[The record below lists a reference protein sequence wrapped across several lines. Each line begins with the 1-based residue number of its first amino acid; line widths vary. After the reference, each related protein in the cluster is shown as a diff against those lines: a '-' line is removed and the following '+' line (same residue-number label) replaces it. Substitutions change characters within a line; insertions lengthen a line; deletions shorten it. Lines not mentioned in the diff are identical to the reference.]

1 MSLSHISSIKE
12 VFSNDGA
19 FCALK
24 KDGTIKCWGHADFGG
39 TTPSDISNVKMIY
52 SSNKT
57 FSALTNN
64 NTIITW
70 GKTEHG
76 GGTTKVS
83 KKIKKQPL
91 LNRMYGSSTSI
102 YNVKKNNLR
111 QLNNYNFNNS
121 SFNRPLKQLISKDDE
136 LFINNYSQSKLEKI
150 NSVKN
155 LTNGEITEENLND
168 IGIKN
173 DKERHIVLD
182 KIFSNITD
190 VSFNINPLVIGLKDK
205 LTKNKTK
212 VFKSKE
218 TINAK
223 SDATSDISDNQSV
236 YSNLSDVSDN
246 ITVNMDNNVSFKVTR
261 TTEKGLTGKYN
272 VEVLNGKMVVYGRY
286 SGTLEITSFEENNWT
301 NVVTSGLPSN
311 YIPKSY
317 NVSPIYY
324 NNNLYFYSRRQS
336 IVYAEIWKL
345 DTTTSTWSKLNT
357 TGTIVAS
364 YANSVILYNDCL
376 YIFGGKRND
385 NIYTNETYKFDFTTN
400 TFSHVVT
407 SGSKPSGRY
416 QHACCLNG
424 TDMIISGGYSSTRKQ
439 DTFKLDLTNN
449 TWSEISTT
457 NSEYVSRNGHKIF
470 MYKGKVIN
478 IGGNGGNQPYN
489 DDVFSLDLT
498 TNTWSKIT
506 TTGSYIG
513 TYYSTVNLVGDNVYI
528 FGGFKSP
535 TYGNGLDKFYKLNLK
550 TNSFTEISIIGNPNY
565 DWGILSFISNSKIY
579 YYGGHVGVNGNK
591 LYTLNFS
598 GGSNNSVKLGEYQD
612 GDEIIINT
620 HTFFFGGFG
629 CNNLTNTANSEKNYQ
644 NIVIAGQRGNPNSAC
659 AAAYLDSNGKVHCFG
674 KGEFST
680 VGKNLDSG
688 VIKIC
693 STSKCFIALKDDG
706 TVVIWGIDSNILNKN
721 LYFKHYS
728 ENQSNDL
735 YYNYSQQLNDIIDIQ
750 TFTQYKDFCIL
761 RKKNNSF
768 IIIGDGLSGSS
779 SATDSLLDENGNP
792 PITGVIFENLHQ
804 IYIGASD
811 YYNYGFIT
819 IVGINNKGKIVTI
832 GKTNVF
838 DTIGKTYTTS
848 TYKNQSAVDITS
860 KYYGISGEIL
870 STGSLPNYNGNFYQ
884 NYTVDNLPP
893 VSKVFI
899 NGSFATVILNNGTAA
914 WWGVTYVYGP
924 RSGTYEKDDTNI
936 VTTSVFDQLRS
947 RKFVDG
953 VTSTSST
960 ALLDSSGGVILFGI
974 SDGSYF
980 KSVHP
985 TDIFVDSTNEL
996 KNDISANVI
1005 KMVATRYESFA
1016 FLRND
1021 NTAILVPN
1029 VNTDLSYNLFP
1040 NSYIDSITKK
1050 GPAISTK
1057 KQTYLI
1063 PNIKDIYTGGF
1074 SGIAFIT
1081 TSNKV
1086 IIWSYKKEYS
1096 IIDIGQTI
1104 GGKLENVKELFSNSN
1119 SWCALK
1125 YDNTLVCIEGGKESI
1140 NNKIGFKEMM
1150 KLNGCDYNDIYFGIN
1165 GIYSNGG
1172 NGKGG
1177 CVLNGDGSEKI
1188 LRNVKNVFP
1197 VSSSEMYSTNNH
1209 YIYSTTNYK
1218 YQGGYIAIIDDG
1230 IKETVVYWGNSKIS
1244 YKYLQANVFST
1255 DVKDDSMSLLDIS
1268 NNFIGKTSSNN
1279 ILGIHDTDSF
1289 ITYGNSHIMKNNK
1302 YKYPNKYNFG
1312 NSIVIKVT
1320 VQNISGNNKFVF
1332 NNDTSSY
1339 TFKEGYSYIFDTS
1352 DSSNTNYKIAVSNSP
1367 DILKNENCIQYLN
1380 PGETNSFMRYYK
1392 SNKYTYIY
1400 CETNGFTMGSLYN
1413 PTTTPSEF
1421 TAIETAFGGSTE
1433 KNIVSKYVNVPIN
1446 KKLFDA
1452 SLNNITMD
1460 TDSKKS
1466 AILKSLF
1473 TTLPT
1478 NSLIINKDKL
1488 GYDKSNIGLNNPL
1501 TYGIDMI
1508 VVNTTKELRG
1518 MSISGET
1525 VLSSALALN
1534 NLSFNNS
1541 LYVNM
1546 NDLSDNI
1553 ILNSGDKI
1561 GAPYSSSI
1569 YNLPTVTRGIEF
1581 TIRRITDSSSD
1592 ARYDISSNFGTLV
1605 VNTSASNFNTT
1616 DNTGYFVNND
1626 KVEIEGVEIIFH
1638 ENGFVSKGSKKIY
1651 TNITVT
1657 VNSDSKFLFNNSTTK
1672 PNFEYDKNYKF
1683 DVSDPSNENYK
1694 LRFSKSNATNVYN
1707 SIGYGTPGTTGAF
1720 VTFTPGNFTEQNVYV
1735 FDSSNNDLNIG
1746 SLYNPMSINN
1756 GISKVDLDSIV
1767 SQTINGGITLPNTL
1781 YSSLTG
1787 SNDQEKQIQKNLRRH
1802 QMLRTIFASNPTEKT
1817 LETSSSNLGFSS
1829 EYIKTNFKVFNTL
1842 NDTNSVNINVTTDT
1856 TNTKGFYAGLE
1867 DNTSANIT
1875 LSDGVTVLK
1884 IERTGTDTNNKGI
1897 YYVSNTT
1904 DSDNLIVTATSSVN
1918 YVIDSNPAGPF
1929 KDNDTATINYMPLV
1943 FGGIGDGRNTN
1954 PALNPSPPVKTPV
1967 LSIDVSSIPIIPA
1980 WSFEWG
1986 TSGGFAGIATD
1997 GKLYKWGVS
2006 HTKYLEPGNGDG
2018 SAPSSSRITDISF
2031 CKMVGY
2037 HILYCKTNGL
2047 IGNTSAG
2054 TGVFTLNNGSN
2065 ILYKNGTLINDY
2077 TTITDIIDFFT
2088 VSKGNSTSAIVLRGD
2103 GSVGFWKG
2111 DFSDPYGS
2119 QSTTNKDNYSLLG
2132 KYGKRLMDSTDSN
2145 FSKIIKVI
2153 GGPNTVLLLREDG
2166 KIAHLSFSTTDSI
2179 RKKRIIWNGPSSAV
2193 NSDYFTLENCL
2204 ENDGVVKEYVGNV
2217 VDIGVYGITTNDDGY
2232 YILNDKGQ
2240 FMILLYSG
2248 VFIGN
2253 YKSPH
2258 YSISYDTTSRYFK
2271 KTIKVLTFKDQY
2283 LQITEDYSAIM
2294 PGMLWTGGYN
2304 MPIINKSD
2312 PWEICINGG
2321 NHYPA
2326 NVNILNGNFNTNI
2339 GGVAMYNASSKD
2351 KRTISKYYGQFIL
2364 MSDGYV
2370 FPAVL
2375 FRREHQNYYPYNNS
2389 NWNCETYGIYG
2400 TYNGY
2405 PANTPSYG
2413 VDLSNVKMISVGW
2426 RSYAALLNDGR
2437 VLTWGKGYRNPSG
2450 NNSFSVSSQLTNVKK
2465 VLLNCG
2471 GGGAALKN
2479 DGSVVVW
2486 GHPQYGGS
2494 TTGAA
2499 STTGMS
2505 DATLNSGVLDIFC
2518 NWDTFTAV
2526 KSDGIIVWG
2535 KHKNSDYF
2543 NELQGK
2549 TWAINNNINKKFNS
2563 QGMEVGLW
2571 YSNVYDPNQ
2580 IENVHLYDNTTAITN
2595 KVSELLS
2602 AGVSQSDIN
2611 AVLYYPPYMSNLNN
2625 VYIPSSFFSSG
2636 TKDSIRKLLIDL
2648 LFLMKPA
2655 INKIN
2660 HKTANFSLDTKI
2672 NKSDL
2677 NIFKSN
2683 MGVVELYKYDNIENG
2698 FYCKLEDND
2707 IINFKSIDND
2717 LIFQLKRS
2725 GDSYILSKIEG
2736 TADISANDLGP
2747 FTSGSL
2753 KINKSII
2760 KFQDGTYDGSDD
2772 VSQKFNCIATTNRAA
2787 AYLTNTGKVITW
2799 GSSSYGGYSHEEFYS
2814 SNSIDFLKPLYTGST
2829 KANDWSYSISK
2840 KQTSV
2845 STDIT
2850 SDVIDIVSTYRA
2862 FAALKLDGSVV
2873 TWGHQNDGGSQIES
2887 GSNVESLLTSDV
2899 KKVYS
2904 NNYAFCALKKDGT
2917 VVCWGNQSYGGNS
2930 STNKSGGTL
2939 KNIVKVFSHKSG
2951 FIALKS
2957 DKSIVTWGSA
2967 NSKIDHET
2975 YGVNGTSHNNTTA
2988 LTNLTNVLEVYAGEK
3003 DDLYCA
3009 IKTDGSLVRWGIN
3022 SNVSAGMS
3030 SDLYDRL
3037 KRINTHSSA
3046 PAFVNAYSIGNGV
3059 YPVDASGGVYVFSGT
3074 SSNFTAWTAIKTDI
3088 SANVTRVVGNDSVI
3102 ACLRNDNKLIVFR
3115 SGSNYKSYGGDFNS
3129 SDTGVTNNAHL
3140 PPSNYIV
3147 NNNTLQNIKDVFPSR
3162 TGFAAIDTSDNVICW
3177 GWKNANYVN
3186 NIDHTKVYGGDLSGN
3201 DISKNRP
3208 VALFSNGKTWC
3219 CLKEDATAITWEGT
3233 NTNSTAV
3240 ADGAKHTDATYG
3252 INSTNWGGSG
3262 AGGSIRNG
3270 SNSSNV
3276 LANVK
3281 NIIPYGEDGGSIN
3294 EAGAHAGFIA
3304 LLEDGSGNKST
3315 VAWGSDYISSVNT
3328 SGRSFKFIVD
3338 KLTSHS
3344 KNQIG
3349 IFNNRGDFVSW
3360 RKTARENLHEFDFG
3374 NQEFTGVDTGF
3385 GKGITVEETYDV
3397 AAQETDAS
3405 NNGVTSSTIDKFK
3418 TTKLNDVDESST
3430 LPVESSLFSGSV
3442 VETGKTKKQI
3452 RKQRH
3457 SICKLAFANNPNRT
3471 KFKTT
3476 AASLG
3481 YGNSTTWKGKTNI
3494 MVVKVNFGKATLN
3507 IKEDNNLDNN
3517 TGFLIPIE
3525 DGQEATITN
3534 KEGTSTFKIKRDET
3548 SYPDGDG
3555 KYFIETVTN
3564 ISMITNYVSDTYIK
3578 NSSPQGPFRDGDTAI
3593 IAGVPILF
3601 GGLTEDEGNYS
3612 FGDPYIKPIIGNIT
3626 KLPDEKALYRL
3637 FQGLDVYINC
3647 SVDKISEKKQKFME
3661 DWFYRKTGFDSK
3673 LFGFI
3678 TSGYFYNK
3686 IYITSENHELLCDF
3700 DKQSMT
3706 MDEKDQ
3712 DYFTIANTYGVEKDN
3727 KFILNEKCSIY
3738 TISWPHKEYNNIEF
3752 TIKIYENPQI
3762 DNAVSIQVA
3771 GNIIDCKG
3779 LLVRNY
3785 KPSLMKI
3792 SDIKIKKD
3800 KKLNKK
3806 LKNAKHK
3813 FATKAIKDN
3822 GEVWIKVKG
3831 T

>member
-1 MSLSHISSIKE
+1 MSVIPSLTSIKE

-24 KDGTIKCWGHADFGG
+24 TNGTIKCWGHTDYGG
-39 TTPSDISNVKMIY
+39 TTPTDISNVKTIY
-52 SSNKT
+52 TSNQT
-57 FSALTNN
+57 FTALTTDNSY
-64 NTIITW
+64 ITW
-70 GKTEHG
+70 GKTAHG
-76 GGTTKVS
+76 GGTTKTS
-83 KKIKKQPL
+83 KNIKKQPL
-91 LNRMYGSSTSI
+91 LNRMYGASTSI
-102 YNVKKNNLR
+102 HNVKRNNLR
-111 QLNNYNFNNS
+111 NKKNYNFNNS
-121 SFNRPLKQLISKDDE
+121 SYNRQVQQLLSLDDKSLINKFSKKPFDT
-136 LFINNYSQSKLEKI
+136 INTIKE
-150 NSVKN
+150 
-155 LTNGEITEENLND
+155 LTNGEIKDSDLTGID
-168 IGIKN
+168 ISN
-173 DKERHIVLD
+173 NNNRHLILD

-190 VSFNINPLVIGLKDK
+190 ISFNMNVAKANLNNKI
-205 LTKNKTK
+205 TKTK
-212 VFKSKE
+212 VKIIKSSQ
-218 TINAK
+218 TMNAK
-223 SDATSDISDNQSV
+223 TGATSDISTTHGV
-236 YSNLSDVSDN
+236 YSNLSDLSDN
-246 ITVNMDNNVSFKVTR
+246 ITVNLDNNVSFKVTR
-261 TTEKGLTGKYN
+261 TTAKGSTGKYN
-272 VEVLNGKMVVYGRY
+272 IEVLAGKMEVYGRHY
-286 SGTLEITSFEENNWT
+286 
-301 NVVTSGLPSN
+301 
-311 YIPKSY
+311 
-317 NVSPIYY
+317 
-324 NNNLYFYSRRQS
+324 
-336 IVYAEIWKL
+336 
-345 DTTTSTWSKLNT
+345 
-357 TGTIVAS
+357 GTIE
-364 YANSVILYNDCL
+364 
-376 YIFGGKRND
+376 FG
-385 NIYTNETYKFDFTTN
+385 
-400 TFSHVVT
+400 T
-407 SGSKPSGRY
+407 S
-416 QHACCLNG
+416 
-424 TDMIISGGYSSTRKQ
+424 
-439 DTFKLDLTNN
+439 
-449 TWSEISTT
+449 
-457 NSEYVSRNGHKIF
+457 
-470 MYKGKVIN
+470 
-478 IGGNGGNQPYN
+478 
-489 DDVFSLDLT
+489 SL
-498 TNTWSKIT
+498 
-506 TTGSYIG
+506 
-513 TYYSTVNLVGDNVYI
+513 V
-528 FGGFKSP
+528 
-535 TYGNGLDKFYKLNLK
+535 
-550 TNSFTEISIIGNPNY
+550 
-565 DWGILSFISNSKIY
+565 
-579 YYGGHVGVNGNK
+579 
-591 LYTLNFS
+591 
-598 GGSNNSVKLGEYQD
+598 LGEYED
-612 GDEIIINT
+612 DDTVIINT
-620 HTFFFGGFG
+620 HSFFFGGFG
-629 CNNLTNTANSEKNYQ
+629 CNNLTAATNTTKKYQ
-644 NIVIAGQRGNPNSAC
+644 NIVISKAGV
-659 AAAYLDSNGKVHCFG
+659 AYLDSNGKVTCFG
-674 KGEFST
+674 RNIYNTSGL
-680 VGKNLDSG
+680 NLDSG
-688 VIKIC
+688 VIKLC
-693 STSKCFIALKDDG
+693 STMNNFIALKDDG
-706 TVVIWGIDSNILNKN
+706 TVVIWGFNSVIKSK
-721 LYFKHYS
+721 
-728 ENQSNDL
+728 
-735 YYNYSQQLNDIIDIQ
+735 QLSVEHFINGETNRLTYDFSSYLTDIVDIFSFGRD
-750 TFTQYKDFCIL
+750 TSFMIVAK
-761 RKKNNSF
+761 KKNNSV
-768 IIIGDGLSGSS
+768 IIFGDTVDGQNAYSKTINRDGTLPIHG
-779 SATDSLLDENGNP
+779 AILEN
-792 PITGVIFENLHQ
+792 IHQ
-804 IYIGASD
+804 IYFNPYE
-811 YYNYGFIT
+811 YYDSSKMTVIA
-819 IVGINNKGKIVTI
+819 INNKGKIISWGSEVSYNASKDEHRTDQLYGNSG
-832 GKTNVF
+832 GKNIN
-838 DTIGKTYTTS
+838 D
-848 TYKNQSAVDITS
+848 

-870 STGSLPNYNGNFYQ
+870 ITGNVPNYNGNFYQ

-899 NGSFATVILNNGTAA
+899 NGSFVTAILNNGTAA
-914 WWGVTYVYGP
+914 WWGITYVYGP
-924 RSGTYEKDDTNI
+924 RSGTYEKDNTNI
-936 VTTSVFDQLRS
+936 VTTSIFDQLRS

-974 SDGSYF
+974 NQGSYF

-985 TDIFVDSTNEL
+985 TDIFVDTTNEL

-1005 KMVATRYESFA
+1005 KMVATKFETFA

-1029 VNTDLSYNLFP
+1029 VNTDISYNLFP
-1040 NSYIDSITKK
+1040 NSYIASITKK

-1063 PNIKDIYTGGF
+1063 PNIKDIYVGGHAAL
-1074 SGIAFIT
+1074 GFIT
-1081 TSNKV
+1081 QTNDV
-1086 IIWSYKKEYS
+1086 ILWSYKINNT
-1096 IIDIGQTI
+1096 IIDIGEI
-1104 GGKLENVKELFSNSN
+1104 VGGKLENVKELFSNGI

-1125 YDNTLVCIEGGKESI
+1125 YDNTLVCIKGSKESV
-1140 NNKIGFKEMM
+1140 NNKVGYIETMSFI
-1150 KLNGCDYNDIYFGIN
+1150 GCDYNDVYFGIN

-1177 CVLNGDGSEKI
+1177 CVLNGDGTENVLK
-1188 LRNVKNVFP
+1188 NVKNVFP
-1197 VSSSEMYSTNNH
+1197 YGKGLKQLDRVNG
-1209 YIYSTTNYK
+1209 IVAI
-1218 YQGGYIAIIDDG
+1218 GGYIAILDDG
-1230 IKETVVYWGNSKIS
+1230 VNEKIVYWGNTDLS
-1244 YKYLQANVFST
+1244 YKKLHGNITYDTIMST
-1255 DVKDDSMSLLDIS
+1255 DGMSLNDVS
-1268 NNFIGKTSSNN
+1268 FAGKTSSNN
-1279 ILGIHDTDSF
+1279 IFGIHETYTNSGN
-1289 ITYGNSHIMKNNK
+1289 ITTGNSK
-1302 YKYPNKYNFG
+1302 YKFPNEFNY
-1312 NSIVIKVT
+1312 SECIVIKVT
-1320 VQNISGNNKFVF
+1320 VQNIGGSNKFVL
-1332 NNDTSSY
+1332 NGDTSSY
-1339 TFKEGYSYIFDTS
+1339 TFKEGYSYLFDTT

-1367 DILKNENCIQYLN
+1367 DILKNENCVQYLV

-1400 CETNGFTMGSLYN
+1400 CETNGIAMGSLYN
-1413 PTTTPSEF
+1413 PAGTPAEF
-1421 TAIETAFGGSTE
+1421 TALDTAFGGATE
-1433 KNIVSKYVNVPIN
+1433 RNILSKYINVPVN
-1446 KKLFDA
+1446 KNLLDV
-1452 SLNNITMD
+1452 SLNNITLN
-1460 TDSKKS
+1460 TSAKKT
-1466 AILKSLF
+1466 AVLESLF
-1473 TTLPT
+1473 TTMPT
-1478 NSLIINKDKL
+1478 NSLTINKDKL
-1488 GYDKSNIGLNNPL
+1488 GFTKTALGGIHHPL
-1501 TYGIDMI
+1501 TYGFNMKVI
-1508 VVNTTKELRG
+1508 NTTKIHRG
-1518 MSISGET
+1518 ISISGET
-1525 VLSSALALN
+1525 VNSGAVALDNYTLN
-1534 NLSFNNS
+1534 ES

-1553 ILNSGDKI
+1553 LLNIGDKI
-1561 GAPYSSSI
+1561 GAPYSSSSYYMPNFI
-1569 YNLPTVTRGIEF
+1569 PGIEF
-1581 TIRRITDSSSD
+1581 VIRRITASS
-1592 ARYDISSNFGTLV
+1592 AAAKYDITSKFGTLV
-1605 VNTSASNFNTT
+1605 IKTSGVNFNTSN
-1616 DNTGYFVNND
+1616 NTGYFVEND
-1626 KVEIEGVEIIFH
+1626 KMLIEDVEFDF
-1638 ENGFVSKGSKKIY
+1638 NNAGFVTKGSKKSF
-1651 TNITVT
+1651 TTITVT
-1657 VNSDSKFLFNNSTTK
+1657 VNSDTKFLFNDKTTH
-1672 PNFEYDKNYKF
+1672 PVLEFDKNYKF
-1683 DVSDPSNENYK
+1683 DISDSSNTGYK
-1694 LRFSKSNATNVYN
+1694 LGFSSSNSTNLYN
-1707 SIGYGTPGTTGAF
+1707 TIYYGTPGTSGAF
-1720 VTFTPGNFTEQNVYV
+1720 VEFTPGNLTSQTVYV
-1735 FDSSNNDLNIG
+1735 FDSLNNQINMG
-1746 SLYNPMSINN
+1746 SLYNPMPINIGITKTIIDNLETQVIDN
-1756 GISKVDLDSIV
+1756 GI
-1767 SQTINGGITLPNTL
+1767 TIPTGL
-1781 YSSLTG
+1781 YSNLVG
-1787 SNDQEKQIQKNLRRH
+1787 STDDAKAIQKNLRRH
-1802 QMLRTIFASNPTEKT
+1802 LMLRTIFANNTKNSLITTTKD
-1817 LETSSSNLGFSS
+1817 NLGFDSS
-1829 EYIKTNFKVFNTL
+1829 YIKSNYKIFNPLNTTNT
-1842 NDTNSVNINVTTDT
+1842 VNINTATDT
-1856 TNTKGFYAGLE
+1856 DITNTKGFYSPLE
-1867 DNTSANIT
+1867 DGHIANIT

-1904 DSDNLIVTATSSVN
+1904 DSNNLIVTATSSVN
-1918 YVIDSNPAGPF
+1918 YIIDSNPAGPF
-1929 KDNDTATINYMPLV
+1929 KDGDTATINYMPLV

-2006 HTKYLEPGNGDG
+2006 NTMYLEPGNGDG

-2271 KTIKVLTFKDQY
+2271 KTIKVLTFKNQY
-2283 LQITEDYSAIM
+2283 LQITEDYSAII

-2304 MPIINKSD
+2304 KPITNKSD
-2312 PWEICINGG
+2312 PWEICKSGA

-2339 GGVAMYNASSKD
+2339 GGVTMYNASSKD

-2375 FRREHQNYYPYNNS
+2375 FRREHENYYPYNNS

-2917 VVCWGNQSYGGNS
+2917 IVCWGNQSYGGNS

-2988 LTNLTNVLEVYAGEK
+2988 LTNLTNVLEVYVGEK

-3022 SNVSAGMS
+3022 SNVSAGMP

-3397 AAQETDAS
+3397 ASQETDAS

-3555 KYFIETVTN
+3555 KYFVETVTN

-3612 FGDPYIKPIIGNIT
+3612 FGDPYIKPIIGSIT

-3686 IYITSENHELLCDF
+3686 IYITSENHELFCDF